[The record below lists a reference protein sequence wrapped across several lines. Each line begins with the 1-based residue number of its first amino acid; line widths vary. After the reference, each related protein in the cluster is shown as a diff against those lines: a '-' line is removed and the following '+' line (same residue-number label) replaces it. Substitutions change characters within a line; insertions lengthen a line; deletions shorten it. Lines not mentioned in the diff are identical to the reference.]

1 MRLWRISRY
10 PGLTGIGGTFSNGR
24 WHHAPR
30 HIVYAAE
37 HPALALAEVL
47 AHLRA
52 ELDLMPT
59 SLRLLAI
66 DVRARASQSPMPE
79 LPTGWQANEPTT
91 QALGDAWLD
100 GQRSL
105 LMKVPSAILPHAYSY
120 LINPRHRQAATHL
133 TEVDEGPLWIDPRL
147 AG

>member
-1 MRLWRISRY
+1 MRLWRISQY
-10 PGLTGIGGTFSNGR
+10 PGLTGIGGTYVSGR

-30 HIVYAAE
+30 PIIYAAE
-37 HPALALAEVL
+37 HPALALVEAL

-52 ELDLMPT
+52 ELDAMPT

-66 DVRARASQSPMPE
+66 DIQPRATHASCPE

-91 QALGDAWLD
+91 QALGDKWLD
-100 GQRSL
+100 AQRSL
-105 LMKVPSAILPHAYSY
+105 LMKVPSAILPHAHSC

-133 TEVDEGPLWIDPRL
+133 TEVDEGPVWIDPRL